1 MDGLRA
7 DLNASRKEVIR
18 LQEEKRKKD
27 EQAGKR
33 VLNLLD
39 NPIRIFGNSL
49 CKELGT
55 PAVSLN
61 LASTSRQS
69 EET

>member
-7 DLNASRKEVIR
+7 ELNASKKEVIR

-33 VLNLLD
+33 VLQLLHD
-39 NPIRIFGNSL
+39 PIRIFGNSL
-49 CKELGT
+49 CKELET
-55 PAVSLN
+55 PAVSLTPE
-61 LASTSRQS
+61 STSRQS